1 MSGYK
6 KKVYLNKL
14 GEISRNNG
22 LKAGKETQ
30 QRNAIGDGLT
40 PTQRRTAKIK
50 KAAMGCWWVE
60 QFIMGSISSGRNK
73 NGIDDE

>member
-60 QFIMGSISSGRNK
+60 QYIMGSISSNRSD

>member
-1 MSGYK
+1 MSNYK
-6 KKVYLNKL
+6 KKVHLNKL
-14 GEISRNNG
+14 SEASRNNG

-50 KAAMGCWWVE
+50 KLNPTRAVVE
-60 QFIMGSISSGRNK
+60 VY
-73 NGIDDE
+73 IDGKKATYNVPYTMLR